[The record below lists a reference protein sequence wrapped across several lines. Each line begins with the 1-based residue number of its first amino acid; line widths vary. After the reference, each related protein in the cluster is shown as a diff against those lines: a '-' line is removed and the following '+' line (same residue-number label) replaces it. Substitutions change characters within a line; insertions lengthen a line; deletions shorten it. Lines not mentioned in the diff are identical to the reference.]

1 MNTLWAFLMPSNL
14 YNHISQGDNMKT
26 LNKIKIKYQDAKDII
41 LGFLQYDKDNFSV
54 LSNFLEKNAI
64 LYQFLYGNL
73 FPKCFSR
80 VNDYGVRAKTL
91 FNTYYQNFN
100 IQRNIINWQNNNP
113 QIKEDDNESTP
124 INMATLDDENNEI
137 VTGNIEIKK
146 ENENNSNNNNNNSN
160 NENLN
165 EKKKKKT
172 QKHKI
177 NNTETKERKRELKKQ
192 RLLKQLNENT
202 EKLQKLKKEKKKK

>member
-1 MNTLWAFLMPSNL
+1 MPSNL
-14 YNHISQGDNMKT
+14 YNYISQGENMKT

-41 LGFLQYDKDNFSV
+41 LTFLEYDKGNFSV
-54 LSNFLEKNAI
+54 LSNFLEKSAI

-113 QIKEDDNESTP
+113 QIKEEHNESTP
-124 INMATLDDENNEI
+124 INMTTLDDENNEI
-137 VTGNIEIKK
+137 VTENIEIKK
-146 ENENNSNNNNNNSN
+146 ENENDTSNNN

-172 QKHKI
+172 QKRKF
-177 NNTETKERKRELKKQ
+177 NNTETTERKR
-192 RLLKQLNENT
+192 
-202 EKLQKLKKEKKKK
+202 

>member
-1 MNTLWAFLMPSNL
+1 MPSNL
-14 YNHISQGDNMKT
+14 YNYISQGENMKT

-41 LGFLQYDKDNFSV
+41 LRFLEYDQANLSV
-54 LSNFLEKNAI
+54 LSTFLEKNAI

-100 IQRNIINWQNNNP
+100 VQKSIINWQNNNL
-113 QIKEDDNESTP
+113 QIKEDNESTP
-124 INMATLDDENNEI
+124 LNLTTLDDENNEI
-137 VTGNIEIKK
+137 VTENIEIKK
-146 ENENNSNNNNNNSN
+146 ENENNNNDNNSNDNN

-165 EKKKKKT
+165 QRKKT
-172 QKHKI
+172 TRKRETD
-177 NNTETKERKRELKKQ
+177 NTEAKKRKSELKKQ
-192 RLLKQLNENT
+192 KLLKQLNGNT
-202 EKLQKLKKEKKKK
+202 EKLQKLKRNK

>member
-1 MNTLWAFLMPSNL
+1 M
-14 YNHISQGDNMKT
+14 
-26 LNKIKIKYQDAKDII
+26 
-41 LGFLQYDKDNFSV
+41 
-54 LSNFLEKNAI
+54 
-64 LYQFLYGNL
+64 

-113 QIKEDDNESTP
+113 QIKEEDNESTP
-124 INMATLDDENNEI
+124 INMTTLDDGNKEI
-137 VTGNIEIKK
+137 VTENIEMKK
-146 ENENNSNNNNNNSN
+146 ENENDTNNNN

-172 QKHKI
+172 QKVKLI
-177 NNTETKERKRELKKQ
+177 ILKQKKEKRELKKQ
-192 RLLKQLNENT
+192 KLLKQLNENT
-202 EKLQKLKKEKKKK
+202 EKLQKLKKVKK